1 MRQLLAVVDQ
11 VVNVDIAVVLLQ
23 KGVFLQL
30 VSVEERST
38 IARLSEC
45 WRCRNQPVGVV
56 VVMSEL
62 QNEVLQLSLNLCT
75 VVLTSAITRL
85 EDVS

>member
-1 MRQLLAVVDQ
+1 MRQLFAVVDQ

-30 VSVEERST
+30 VSVEERSA

-45 WRCRNQPVGVV
+45 RRRRNQPVGVV

-62 QNEVLQLSLNLCT
+62 QNEVLQLSLNLCA

-85 EDVS
+85 EDVG